1 MLNLANRTL
10 FTGDNLDVM
19 RGINS
24 ACIDLIY
31 LDPPFNSS
39 ADYAAPIGSKAV
51 IADENANKD
60 RIKNIDFRLNIAGET
75 DDDGVILVDPRN
87 YNATKKQHITR
98 LKFSVPIAFK

>member
-1 MLNLANRTL
+1 MEREIQLKEFVKKT
-10 FTGDNLDVM
+10 
-19 RGINS
+19 IEEI
-24 ACIDLIY
+24 IDGVNEAKGETI
-31 LDPPFNSS
+31 
-39 ADYAAPIGSKAV
+39 AV

>member
-1 MLNLANRTL
+1 FEA
-10 FTGDNLDVM
+10 
-19 RGINS
+19 
-24 ACIDLIY
+24 
-31 LDPPFNSS
+31 
-39 ADYAAPIGSKAV
+39 SKTTQH
-51 IADENANKD
+51 EE

>member
-1 MLNLANRTL
+1 MEREMQLKEFVKKT
-10 FTGDNLDVM
+10 
-19 RGINS
+19 IEEI
-24 ACIDLIY
+24 IDGVNEAKGETIT
-31 LDPPFNSS
+31 
-39 ADYAAPIGSKAV
+39 V

-87 YNATKKQHITR
+87 YNPTKKQHITR